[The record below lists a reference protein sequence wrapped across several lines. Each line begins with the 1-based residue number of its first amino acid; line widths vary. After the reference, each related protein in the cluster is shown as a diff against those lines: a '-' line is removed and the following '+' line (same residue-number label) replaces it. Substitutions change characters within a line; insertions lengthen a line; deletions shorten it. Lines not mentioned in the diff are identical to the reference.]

1 MSTGPGSKLKRE
13 GRAAAGME
21 PTRILAIKANATEQT
36 SRPERV
42 DVIDRTTPAKR
53 RIKATTINQLQLEL
67 VEARDELNKL
77 RSSLTA
83 LEDSKE
89 AIVTKADYEQLRLR
103 ILWREAANTLRLRNL
118 EFQEAQF
125 YLARLKA
132 YSEGIEDEL
141 QSIGLVTEKLP
152 VLLDLN
158 EDRNNKPPLEAL
170 VEIHIAPDDAALR
183 DRKAQL
189 ARLKAIES
197 STTWQATRYLRD
209 WIVKRPLVRRVMA
222 FLIGRLAV
230 CAADVDFVVLGRA
243 LTLELIEKKH
253 KIPSLP
259 TAAPL
264 KHPAPGANRSAGA
277 RP

>member
-1 MSTGPGSKLKRE
+1 
-13 GRAAAGME
+13 ME

-222 FLIGRLAV
+222 FLIGRLAGMRS
-230 CAADVDFVVLGRA
+230 GR
-243 LTLELIEKKH
+243 
-253 KIPSLP
+253 
-259 TAAPL
+259 
-264 KHPAPGANRSAGA
+264 
-277 RP
+277 